1 MQQQTTNINN
11 NNNNNNNNITNETFF
26 GFVETQTDAQILVEA
41 VIHGL
46 VDPVLNMPLVMSGL
60 CIRSGSVIVFP
71 ERKDQVQLSRWRDAF
86 CWSASR
92 MNGPFLLYREI
103 EPSEKAVRK
112 HKMQCSAFLSLS
124 SSPPPP
130 FMPGRRSRT
139 NLFSTSSLRKNTKLV
154 PDGFAKRTIVV
165 TGSDGAKYR
174 VISYFYPSDVE
185 HIYNHP
191 KRKMQPPPSPHWDH
205 SSSSSSFLKT
215 PSQTPAFMKLLS
227 KSLQAT
233 TPISPSVS
241 LAHFPSAAPTRESS
255 VDAAATP
262 YKRKPSSQNNNSC
275 ACGCVRLDLHRA
287 LHSLVANKTWLN
299 QPVVLAPLRPV

>member
-1 MQQQTTNINN
+1 MQHNN
-11 NNNNNNNNITNETFF
+11 QLMNETFF

-46 VDPVLNMPLVMSGL
+46 VDPIFNMPIVMSGL

-71 ERKDQVQLSRWRDAF
+71 ERKDQAQLSRWRDAF

-112 HKMQCSAFLSLS
+112 HKMQCSAFPSLS

-130 FMPGRRSRT
+130 FMSGRRSRT

-165 TGSDGAKYR
+165 TGSDGGKYR

-185 HIYNHP
+185 HIYDL
-191 KRKMQPPPSPHWDH
+191 KRNNNNNNNNNMPPPPPPPHWDL
-205 SSSSSSFLKT
+205 SSLKT
-215 PSQTPAFMKLLS
+215 PSQTPAFKKLFS
-227 KSLQAT
+227 KSLHATTT

-255 VDAAATP
+255 VD
-262 YKRKPSSQNNNSC
+262 YKRKPSSQCNTDDSC
-275 ACGCVRLDLHRA
+275 VCGCVRLDLHQA
-287 LHSLVANKTWLN
+287 LHSLVVNKAWLN
-299 QPVVLAPLRPV
+299 QPVVLAPLQRCV